1 MCDQVPSTVPLPIL
15 GAELRT
21 LERHEDARGFF
32 SEILR
37 ISEQPPGAVFAQWS
51 WCERKAGTLTA
62 WHVHP
67 RQWDWWFIPFGRAK
81 VALHD
86 LREDSPTRRMT
97 VELELGKVAHTV
109 LAIPPGVAHGYLVL
123 EGPMYLFYV
132 TSREYNANH
141 PAPPEGEEGRL
152 PHDDPGIGYDWYAS
166 T

>member
-1 MCDQVPSTVPLPIL
+1 MPSSVALPIH
-15 GAELRT
+15 GADLRT
-21 LERHEDARGFF
+21 LERRDDDRGFF
-32 SEILR
+32 SEIVR
-37 ISEQPPGAVFAQWS
+37 VSQQAPGAVFAQWS
-51 WCERKAGTLTA
+51 WCERKTGTLTA

-67 RQWDWWFIPFGRAK
+67 GQWDWWFIPFGWAK

-86 LREDSPTRRMT
+86 LRQDSPTRGTT
-97 VELELGKVAHTV
+97 VELHLGEKSGHKV

-123 EGPMYLFYV
+123 EGPMYLFYL
-132 TSREYNANH
+132 TSREYNAAH